1 MNGAN
6 PTLAMLASAL
16 PALVAN
22 NRDEDEPNEELTA
35 LREEVATLHKV
46 VSKMRAEQRQMALLQ
61 KQMDTHQRAIADTV
75 LHIANVLERLE
86 LIADEADEE
95 VYEEPPRRP
104 PARPAP
110 PPAKPLRRGP
120 R

>member
-1 MNGAN
+1 MGSQSPRGEVFAVIGG
-6 PTLAMLASAL
+6 LGQ
-16 PALVAN
+16 LVGQG
-22 NRDEDEPNEELTA
+22 L
-35 LREEVATLHKV
+35 
-46 VSKMRAEQRQMALLQ
+46 QRQMALLQ